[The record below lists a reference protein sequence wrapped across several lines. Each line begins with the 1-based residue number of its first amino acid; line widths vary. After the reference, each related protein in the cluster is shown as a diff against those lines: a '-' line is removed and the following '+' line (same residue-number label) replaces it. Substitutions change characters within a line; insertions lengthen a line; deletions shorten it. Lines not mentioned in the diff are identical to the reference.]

1 MWWLL
6 MTGRFPTNQEF
17 EELEQEWRV
26 KGVLKESEINYILS
40 LPNTLH
46 PMTMLSMTVLYLQQD
61 S

>member
-6 MTGRFPTNQEF
+6 CTGRFPTDQEF
-17 EELEQEWRV
+17 NELEQEWRE
-26 KGVLKESEINYILS
+26 KGVLSNQEVNYILS

-46 PMTMLSMTVLYLQQD
+46 PMTMLSMSVLYLQQN